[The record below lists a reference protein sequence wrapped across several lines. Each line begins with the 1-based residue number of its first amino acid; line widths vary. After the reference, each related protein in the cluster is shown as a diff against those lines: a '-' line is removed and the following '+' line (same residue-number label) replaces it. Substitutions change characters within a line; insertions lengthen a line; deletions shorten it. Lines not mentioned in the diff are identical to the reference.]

1 MIAPSLVE
9 AIWANPLIDRRYAE
23 ALRQLCLPADGAP
36 ARREGLARLPEL
48 FCEANGGDPAQV
60 APILS
65 AWTLLRYAARI
76 LDDIQDGDMVA
87 GEAAS
92 AVRLNLSTGLIF
104 TSGAL
109 LSELEAAGV
118 TAVAARDIRRT
129 VYATLL
135 QTCGGQHLDLSEPEP
150 TLAMCWQIAGAKTGT
165 FAGLICWCGGRVAC
179 ADAQQLARYQAFG
192 YNLGLLDQIGDDL
205 ADLWASDAA
214 HSDLRAAAGRGLPAA
229 YALAVLPPAERAR
242 LRALLAQSQADP
254 ASEQE
259 ARQVIIASGAAVYLT
274 AQTMLY
280 RQESERLLAE
290 MGLPEAASRQ
300 LHALLDKV
308 SATRQPA

>member
-135 QTCGGQHLDLSEPEP
+135 QTCGGQHLDLSYFDHPPMTAWLIRLGSWLAPLATNTFSFTAPDRPWVFHEHLAGPRRRHVHRLVDQRFGAPHLMHANRLDHLMPPE
-150 TLAMCWQIAGAKTGT
+150 LV
-165 FAGLICWCGGRVAC
+165 RH
-179 ADAQQLARYQAFG
+179 DR
-192 YNLGLLDQIGDDL
+192 
-205 ADLWASDAA
+205 
-214 HSDLRAAAGRGLPAA
+214 
-229 YALAVLPPAERAR
+229 
-242 LRALLAQSQADP
+242 
-254 ASEQE
+254 
-259 ARQVIIASGAAVYLT
+259 
-274 AQTMLY
+274 
-280 RQESERLLAE
+280 
-290 MGLPEAASRQ
+290 
-300 LHALLDKV
+300 
-308 SATRQPA
+308 